1 MHVSQIC
8 IYISNI
14 CKVHTCASYST
25 YVRFVPLGIYLC
37 ICDGMSEP
45 SGPSGQ
51 RIGIHPPAL
60 KPGSILSQTSCTIR
74 ELYAS
79 GLHLPM
85 QTGINKKSHDR
96 SM

>member
-60 KPGSILSQTSCTIR
+60 KPGFDPL
-74 ELYAS
+74 
-79 GLHLPM
+79 
-85 QTGINKKSHDR
+85 INMVRYERALCKWTTPSRLNGNK
-96 SM
+96 